1 MVSIPT
7 TERQHYNFQPKVN
20 TFYLAADTAYNHAKE
35 VFKLGEKY
43 QDYKVEEER
52 TKMDSLTTQARLDMN
67 KATNDWRI
75 ANESNPDDPEALKE
89 LNAQYDDI
97 MNSYRE
103 QLSPYSRKAWDT
115 QITTKLKGAYSLEN
129 QAWAF
134 KQVQTN
140 AANHIKNEVK
150 NYNDLAFSYG
160 SSGSDESLGAALA
173 DFASMTDKL
182 TTFGAKNLGVETAA
196 QMLNGAEIDY
206 VKSYINGVASVDTAK
221 ALQELEDPRV
231 RVALGSN
238 YDTAMKVIRAA
249 QRQEKYDNDT
259 RVYAF
264 QNKLQD
270 EIDAMSPTEAMKHLN
285 QNMGE
290 VTESFYKSQV
300 KAIEKRAGLTA
311 ETSAEKYAEI
321 FKEINV
327 PMDSPEAKLAH
338 NMKMQEKIINAYAD
352 LDLTLADKKALLKF
366 VNEDK
371 QADSFAKF
379 YKNAS
384 SDTEWFSY
392 DNKEAIEDIEKA
404 FPHMLTRNQALMTYA
419 KNLGDLQIDNKDV
432 SGEDKKKIVQE
443 VIRLFQKKELNDA
456 VRMEKT
462 FTPVPKGKEFTSIP
476 KEAYIG
482 RVIGNF
488 KIVGVR

>member
-7 TERQHYNFQPKVN
+7 TERKYYNFTPKAN
-20 TFYLAADTAYNHAKE
+20 TFYLAADTAYNIAKGA
-35 VFKLGEKY
+35 VQVAEKY
-43 QDYKVEEER
+43 QDYKQEQER
-52 TKMDSLTTQARLDMN
+52 TKMDSFTTQARLDMN

-115 QITTKLKGAYSLEN
+115 QVTTKLKGAYSLEN

-160 SSGSDESLGAALA
+160 SSGSEDSLGAALA

-285 QNMGE
+285 QNMSE

-311 ETSAEKYAEI
+311 ETSAEVYAKI
-321 FKEINV
+321 FKAINT
-327 PMDSPEAKLAH
+327 PLDSPEARLAH
-338 NMKMQEKIINAYAD
+338 NIKMQEEILNAHSN
-352 LDLTLADKKALLKF
+352 LKLNLRDKKALLKLVDADNMA
-366 VNEDK
+366 VNF
-371 QADSFAKF
+371 SKF
-379 YKNAS
+379 GKAAEEEGAGWFFYNNQNAI
-384 SDTEWFSY
+384 D
-392 DNKEAIEDIEKA
+392 DIENS
-404 FPHMLTRNQALMTYA
+404 FPHMLTRNEAIMTYA
-419 KNLGDLQIDNKDV
+419 INVGNLQMEKKDV
-432 SGEDKKKIVQE
+432 TGAERKKIAQE
-443 VIRLFQKKELNDA
+443 VIKSFQDKEINKA
-456 VRMEKT
+456 VAQEKT
-462 FTPVPKGKEFTSIP
+462 TTLKEI
-476 KEAYIG
+476 KEGDIIG
-482 RVIGNF
+482 RF
-488 KIVGVR
+488 KVVGVREK